1 MCISPSRVNLWRL
14 QQVLE
19 QRLDAPSSAKEAMGL
34 LKQQEHGKG
43 EGLAV

>member
-1 MCISPSRVNLWRL
+1 M
-14 QQVLE
+14 LE

-43 EGLAV
+43 EGLAALSSSGYKMA